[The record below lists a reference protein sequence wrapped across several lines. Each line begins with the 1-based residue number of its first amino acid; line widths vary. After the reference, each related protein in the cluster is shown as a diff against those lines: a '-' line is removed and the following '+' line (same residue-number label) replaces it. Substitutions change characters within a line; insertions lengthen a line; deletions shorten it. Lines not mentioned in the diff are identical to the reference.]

1 MRTPRKTKDA
11 EATAPP
17 PAPARG
23 RRAHAGPPAEEQG
36 PHHTPEAFPT
46 AGRTDDPHAPGT
58 PDAYA
63 SDTPAAGSGSPVR
76 TRPTGHGLRPR
87 TVRAKIVSLLMVPV
101 VSLLALWGF
110 ATVTTAQDIARLRQ
124 LQRVDAEIREPVTAA
139 IDALQ
144 AERRAAVRQV
154 AAPGTAR
161 SAELKDRMRRTDTAI
176 DRLRLDGDHTVG
188 DTGDLPGD
196 VPARVSAFVGTVEG
210 LARLRTAAVDG
221 RADWDQVYEEYTAA
235 VSAGFA
241 VGGALTGIQDTQQGS
256 DARVLLEFGRAGEML
271 AREDALLGSA
281 HLTGRLT
288 SERLRAFAGAV
299 ETRRTLTA
307 SATADLPAA
316 TRAEWARIEAG
327 RDHTRLV
334 KAEDSVLTAEAGR
347 PAAQAV
353 TSADWDDTLTAVRS
367 GLTAI
372 ETEARTAAADRA
384 DPFAGGVLS
393 MGGAAVLLGLAAVAA
408 SLVISVRIGRGL
420 VVELVS
426 LRNTALGI
434 ARRKLPAAMRRL
446 RAGEEID
453 VRAETPP
460 GPVSQDEIGQV
471 GEALITVH
479 RAALSAAVERAEL
492 ASGISGVFVNLARR
506 SQVLVHRQLNLLDSM
521 ERRADDPNE
530 LGDLFRL
537 DHLTTRMRRHAES
550 LIILSGAAPGRA
562 WRMPVPLTNV
572 VRAAVS
578 EIEDYARVE
587 VRRLPETAVV
597 GGAVADLTHLLA
609 ELIENAAQFSP
620 PHTKVRVS
628 GEPVGNGYALE
639 IEDRGLGMGKE
650 TLAEAN
656 ARIAQSEA
664 LDLFD
669 SDRLGLFV
677 VSRLSSRHDIKV
689 HLRTSPYGGTTA
701 VVLLPT
707 DLLQGALPP
716 GRGAPATTGPDAEG
730 TVAASRAGS
739 PGVRRTPAEPPRGG
753 DPRTGVSRG
762 TDPRAGGSAGD
773 ASRAAREHEEA
784 QRAEARRFGRPQGP
798 RTPTPTLPLG
808 PATPSR
814 APQPPTVPQSRPQ
827 PLSRPT
833 AVPALS
839 ARPEE
844 GPPPAGVTALR
855 PRGQSAPTQAAP
867 ARVVPTP
874 AGPTQPRPTQ
884 SGPARAVPTPSGPV
898 QPGPARA
905 VPTPSGP
912 VQTGPA
918 RAVPTPTAPVQA
930 GPTQAPPTR
939 AVPTP
944 ATPASSS
951 VPATPPPPRGPSPVQ
966 PPTTPFG
973 PGAYGPQGDPA
984 GLGGG
989 DHGDPDGDLPRRVR
1003 QANLVPQLREAPAPA
1018 PVSVPPA
1025 PGADAR
1031 TPEQVRDRMAAYRDG
1046 WQRGGGPA
1054 PGSRR
1059 PLGTG
1064 FGGEFPAE
1072 PHHDLIDPMTTPRF
1086 EGDDA

>member
-1 MRTPRKTKDA
+1 MRTPRRTNDA
-11 EATAPP
+11 EAPTPP
-17 PAPARG
+17 SAAARG
-23 RRAHAGPPAEEQG
+23 RRAHAGPPADEQG
-36 PHHTPEAFPT
+36 GPAPDTAVRT
-46 AGRTDDPHAPGT
+46 AGAGHAAGPAPGARALLTTGRTTGGPSPAAAHGPRT
-58 PDAYA
+58 PD
-63 SDTPAAGSGSPVR
+63 
-76 TRPTGHGLRPR
+76 RPRRGLRPR

-110 ATVTTAQDIARLRQ
+110 ATVTTAQDVARLRQ
-124 LQRVDAEIREPVTAA
+124 LQRVDAEIRLPVTEALA
-139 IDALQ
+139 ALQ
-144 AERRAAVRQV
+144 DERRAAVRQV
-154 AAPGTAR
+154 AAPGATR
-161 SAELKDRMRRTDTAI
+161 SAELKDRIRRTDEAV
-176 DRLRLDGDHTVG
+176 DRLRLDDTHTVG
-188 DTGDLPGD
+188 DTGDLPAG
-196 VPARVSAFVGTVEG
+196 VGQRVSAFVGKVAG

-221 RADWDQVYEEYTAA
+221 RADGDQVYEEYTAA
-235 VSAGFA
+235 VSAAFA
-241 VGGALTGIQDTQQGS
+241 VGGALTGIQDTRQGS

-271 AREDALLGSA
+271 AREDALLTVA
-281 HLTGRLT
+281 HLTGRFT
-288 SERLRAFAGAV
+288 DGGLRAFSGAV

-316 TRAEWARIEAG
+316 DRAAWDRLAAG
-327 RDHTRLV
+327 GDHTRLTR
-334 KAEDSVLTAEAGR
+334 AEDLIRAASPGR

-353 TSADWDDTLTAVRS
+353 PSADWDDTLAAVRA

-372 ETEARTAAADRA
+372 ETDARTAAADRA
-384 DPFAGGVLS
+384 DPVAGGVLTA
-393 MGGAAVLLGLAAVAA
+393 GGAAVVLGLAAVAA

-434 ARRKLPAAMRRL
+434 AHGKLPSAMRRL
-446 RAGEEID
+446 RAGEDID
-453 VRAETPP
+453 VQAEAPP
-460 GPVSQDEIGQV
+460 GTLSQDEIGQV
-471 GEALITVH
+471 GEALTTVH

-677 VSRLSSRHDIKV
+677 VSRLSSRHDVKV
-689 HLRTSPYGGTTA
+689 QLRTSPYGGTTA

-716 GRGAPATTGPDAEG
+716 GGPAGPPGHDADTPPAG
-730 TVAASRAGS
+730 TPRA
-739 PGVRRTPAEPPRGG
+739 R
-753 DPRTGVSRG
+753 DPRTPVAGREEPGPDHRQSGDEQTAGDRLDGGFRPGRPG
-762 TDPRAGGSAGD
+762 TDPRTD
-773 ASRAAREHEEA
+773 AARAAREREEA
-784 QRAEARRFGRPQGP
+784 QRAEARRFGRPQVARPPAESGP
-798 RTPTPTLPLG
+798 PTAEAGAPTGPVPAPRRT
-808 PATPSR
+808 
-814 APQPPTVPQSRPQ
+814 APQPTGGPRPGTPPGAASGSRPPVPPQAPASPRPQ
-827 PLSRPT
+827 PLPRPT
-833 AVPALS
+833 VVPAL
-839 ARPEE
+839 APPPEQ
-844 GPPPAGVTALR
+844 GPPPAGVTELR
-855 PRGQSAPTQAAP
+855 RRGPSVPPP
-867 ARVVPTP
+867 ARERQPGTP
-874 AGPTQPRPTQ
+874 AGGT
-884 SGPARAVPTPSGPV
+884 G
-898 QPGPARA
+898 PGPRH
-905 VPTPSGP
+905 
-912 VQTGPA
+912 
-918 RAVPTPTAPVQA
+918 A
-930 GPTQAPPTR
+930 GHDD
-939 AVPTP
+939 
-944 ATPASSS
+944 
-951 VPATPPPPRGPSPVQ
+951 
-966 PPTTPFG
+966 
-973 PGAYGPQGDPA
+973 GAEGE
-984 GLGGG
+984 
-989 DHGDPDGDLPRRVR
+989 LPRRVR
-1003 QANLVPQLREAPAPA
+1003 QASLVPQLREAPAPE
-1018 PVSVPPA
+1018 PLSVPADPGPA
-1025 PGADAR
+1025 TR
-1031 TPEQVRDRMAAYRDG
+1031 TPEVVRDRMAAYRDG
-1046 WQRGGGPA
+1046 WRRGGGAA

-1059 PLGTG
+1059 PLGPGTG
-1064 FGGEFPAE
+1064 HE
-1072 PHHDLIDPMTTPRF
+1072 PGHGITPLDDPRP
-1086 EGDDA
+1086 EGDQP

>member
-1 MRTPRKTKDA
+1 MRTPRKTKGA
-11 EATAPP
+11 EAATPP
-17 PAPARG
+17 PAAARG
-23 RRAHAGPPAEEQG
+23 RRAHAGPPAEEPG
-36 PHHTPEAFPT
+36 EPTPEAFPT
-46 AGRTDDPHAPGT
+46 AGRVGAPPT
-58 PDAYA
+58 PGAHA
-63 SDTPAAGSGSPVR
+63 SDPAAGSAARRQRAPR
-76 TRPTGHGLRPR
+76 LGLRPR

-110 ATVTTAQDIARLRQ
+110 ATVTTAQDVARLRQ

-139 IDALQ
+139 IAALQ

-161 SAELKDRMRRTDTAI
+161 AAELKDRMRGTDAALA
-176 DRLRLDGDHTVG
+176 RLRLGGDHTVG

-196 VPARVSAFVGTVEG
+196 VPERVGAFVGTVEG

-221 RADWDQVYEEYTAA
+221 RADWDQVYEEYSAA

-271 AREDALLGSA
+271 SREDALLGSA

-288 SERLRAFAGAV
+288 ADRLRAFSGAV

-307 SATADLPAA
+307 SAATDLPAEA
-316 TRAEWARIEAG
+316 RAAWARLAAG
-327 RDHTRLV
+327 RDHSRLTR
-334 KAEDSVLTAEAGR
+334 AEDSVLAAASGR

-353 TSADWDDTLTAVRS
+353 TSADWDDTLASVRS

-393 MGGAAVLLGLAAVAA
+393 VGGAAVLLGLAAVAA

-453 VRAETPP
+453 VRAEAPP

-471 GEALITVH
+471 GEALTTVH

-521 ERRADDPNE
+521 ERRADDPSE

-639 IEDRGLGMGKE
+639 IEDRGLGMGRE

-716 GRGAPATTGPDAEG
+716 GRGTSATGPGPAAAQAGAPAGNPGPQ
-730 TVAASRAGS
+730 
-739 PGVRRTPAEPPRGG
+739 RTPA
-753 DPRTGVSRG
+753 DPAHGR
-762 TDPRAGGSAGD
+762 DPRAGDPRAGDPRAGQSRSGGQRSGDPRSADPRSGGSAMD
-773 ASRAAREHEEA
+773 AARIAREHEEA

-798 RTPTPTLPLG
+798 RTPGPNVPLG
-808 PATPSR
+808 PGGAPRGTNAQPP
-814 APQPPTVPQSRPQ
+814 AGPQPLNRTQPTDIPRPQFRPQ
-827 PLSRPT
+827 PLPRPT
-833 AVPALS
+833 AVPAL
-839 ARPEE
+839 APRPDP

-855 PRGQSAPTQAAP
+855 QRGPSAPT
-867 ARVVPTP
+867 
-874 AGPTQPRPTQ
+874 
-884 SGPARAVPTPSGPV
+884 SPSS
-898 QPGPARA
+898 A
-905 VPTPSGP
+905 
-912 VQTGPA
+912 
-918 RAVPTPTAPVQA
+918 
-930 GPTQAPPTR
+930 
-939 AVPTP
+939 
-944 ATPASSS
+944 
-951 VPATPPPPRGPSPVQ
+951 SPVQ
-966 PPTTPFG
+966 PPSSAPTVSPTSATPPPRTPAPSQPPAAPVG
-973 PGAYGPQGDPA
+973 PGAHGGHGGHGGHGAHRDHREHQDH
-984 GLGGG
+984 LGHG
-989 DHGDPDGDLPRRVR
+989 DHGDHGDTEGDLPRRVR
-1003 QANLVPQLREAPAPA
+1003 QASLVPQLREAPAPA
-1018 PVSVPPA
+1018 PASVPAPA
-1025 PGADAR
+1025 GADRR
-1031 TPEQVRDRMAAYRDG
+1031 TPEVVRDRMAAYQDG
-1046 WQRGGGPA
+1046 WQRGGGLA
-1054 PGSRR
+1054 PGTRR

-1064 FGGEFPAE
+1064 PDGESPRE
-1072 PHHDLIDPMTTPRF
+1072 PHHDLIDPLTPRF